1 MDLNAK
7 FIVDAR
13 VQRTIKN
20 LEKNNM
26 SGYYVETEKEAL
38 EKIKELVEE
47 GSLVGIGGSMTLF
60 EIGAIDLLRKGNYKL
75 LDRYKEGITSTDMKE
90 IFRQSFFA
98 NTYLTSS
105 NAITENGELY
115 NVDGNGNRVA
125 AMLYGPDQV
134 IVVVGINKLV
144 KNIEQAISRV
154 EETAAPA
161 NNIRLNKNNPCTK
174 VGHCMDCKTEGRIC
188 NEYTVIKRQSAKGR
202 IHVIIVNKELGY

>member
-38 EKIKELVEE
+38 EKIKELLEE

-75 LDRYKEGITSTDMKE
+75 LDRYKEGITPTDMKE

-161 NNIRLNKNNPCTK
+161 NNIRLHKNNPCTK
-174 VGHCMDCKTEGRIC
+174 IGHCMDCKTEGRIC